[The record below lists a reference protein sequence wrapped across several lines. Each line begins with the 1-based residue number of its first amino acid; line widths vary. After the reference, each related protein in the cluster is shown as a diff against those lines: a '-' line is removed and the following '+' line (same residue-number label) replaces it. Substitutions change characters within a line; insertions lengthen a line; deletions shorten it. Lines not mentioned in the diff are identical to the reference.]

1 MTPPPKPWIVTTPDK
16 VRAGAIVR
24 PYMPIPQVT
33 AIKVSP
39 TGAKVTVREDTATRT
54 DGNGMSDQQQ
64 YEYTPNPDGEL
75 HIFHRDAEGKYR
87 GRGKVLVLGT
97 RRTYHDFSF

>member
-1 MTPPPKPWIVTTPDK
+1 MNPTPGTPCTICYLTD
-16 VRAGAIVR
+16 RHAA
-24 PYMPIPQVT
+24 T

-64 YEYTPNPDGEL
+64 YEYTPNPDGAL